1 MTSEQS
7 QDVFE
12 TVKTEPENQDVIQD
26 VIQEIKDIIQEIK
39 DVENVQDVIDVIEH
53 VSQDVEIVVEK
64 VKFENENE
72 NSIFNCVF
80 KWFDSFF

>member
-12 TVKTEPENQDVIQD
+12 TVKTEPENQDV
-26 VIQEIKDIIQEIK
+26 IQEIK